1 MNWLY
6 NEKEITNISQFPLN
20 TFGFVYEV
28 TTPEGKKYIG
38 KKVLYHNQKRKLVD
52 KSIQQPHKIYYQ
64 IMVGLVLVLVSLFLV
79 PTLVRRYRQIMI

>member
-28 TTPEGKKYIG
+28 TTPEGKNILV
-38 KKVLYHNQKRKLVD
+38 KKFYTITKKET
-52 KSIQQPHKIYYQ
+52 Y
-64 IMVGLVLVLVSLFLV
+64 
-79 PTLVRRYRQIMI
+79 